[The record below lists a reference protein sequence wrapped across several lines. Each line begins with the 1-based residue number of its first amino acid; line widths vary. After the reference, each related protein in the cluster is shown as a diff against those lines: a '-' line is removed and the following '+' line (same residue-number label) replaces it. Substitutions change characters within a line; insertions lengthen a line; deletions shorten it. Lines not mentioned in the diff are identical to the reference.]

1 MSYAT
6 LLHLMPYETLSKT
19 SRHLVISSA
28 EEINQILNPEINL
41 VIWERSLHDSL
52 FEYANLCVEMPE
64 GHRDNLR
71 MNRRPQ
77 LPGESLFLED
87 VDKLQSIFQKLNGN
101 KKIQIGLSRVT
112 TVQCPLFHVDF
123 VPIRLITTYVGIGT
137 EWVEEGDCDRTH
149 LGCGRNDHLVPDTSK
164 IQRVAPGHV
173 CLLKGEAYP
182 GNRGYGAIHRSPT
195 PDKPRLV
202 LRMDCL

>member
-1 MSYAT
+1 
-6 LLHLMPYETLSKT
+6 
-19 SRHLVISSA
+19 LVISSA
-28 EEINQILNPEINL
+28 DDVKQILDPEINL
-41 VIWERSLHDSL
+41 VIWKRNLPDSL
-52 FEYANLCVEMPE
+52 FEYANRCVLFPE
-64 GHRDNLR
+64 IDRDNLLMTR
-71 MNRRPQ
+71 ISQN
-77 LPGESLFLED
+77 LGESLFLED
-87 VDKLQSIFQKLNGN
+87 LDLLQSIFQRLNGA

-123 VPIRLITTYVGIGT
+123 VPIRLIATYVGIGT
-137 EWVEEGDCDRTH
+137 EWIEEGDCDRAH

-164 IQRVAPGHV
+164 IQRVAPGDV
-173 CLLKGEAYP
+173 CFLKGEAYP